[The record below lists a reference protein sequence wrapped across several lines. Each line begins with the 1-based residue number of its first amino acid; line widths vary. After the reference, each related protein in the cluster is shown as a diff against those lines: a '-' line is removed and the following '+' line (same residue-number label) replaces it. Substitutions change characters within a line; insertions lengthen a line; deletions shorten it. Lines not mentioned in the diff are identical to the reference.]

1 MVLSL
6 KKKVLQMDRFVLARE
21 TQSKGGKTSLPGV
34 PIAIVKSEAPA
45 LAGTFLCVVTE
56 SLGARSAKDSEAA
69 EKATLAAAREARK
82 ALQYAGGKDGSAIR
96 ALHAGVA
103 GPRRPGAGVDP
114 DGSFFGPT
122 DPASSVAARRRQFA
136 DRVDERSAQ
145 PWRLGPDTEEDDPDE
160 SDDEDSAPQ
169 PGKPPAAKLPPVP
182 ESPVLALTDTTFVKL
197 PPNSWFEPLP
207 LVKPED
213 RQAKDAYRTT
223 MYVAGRSGSGKSFWS
238 AGVIQRYKKLWPSH
252 TIWGICKTK
261 MEDDPAY
268 SGLGVKQL
276 PLAKL
281 REYAADQKAKAS
293 RNGGGASGGGADGEI
308 IDIREAFGSDGCLII
323 FDDWDSF
330 EKEDKAF
337 VLAVIKDVQNL
348 GRKLRISCIVTSHQ
362 LTNYMET
369 RGIISEAEYITVFPQ
384 HTMPQQL
391 TYLCNK
397 LGIPKDVISTLRKKG
412 RWSMLHNAAPLYLL
426 SDSECELLTAGH
438 ADRGPSTDETRTAEL
453 HASVASGK
461 RRREEPVRISDSEDE
476 AAYSGGAYSNS
487 KKQVYARRHQ

>member
-1 MVLSL
+1 
-6 KKKVLQMDRFVLARE
+6 MDRFVLARE
-21 TQSKGGKTSLPGV
+21 TPSKGGKTSLPGV

-45 LAGTFLCVVTE
+45 LAGTFLCVVTD
-56 SLGARSAKDSEAA
+56 SLGGRTAKDSEAA

-82 ALQYAGGKDGSAIR
+82 ALQYTGGKDGSAIR
-96 ALHAGVA
+96 ALHAGVP

-114 DGSFFGPT
+114 EGSYFGPV
-122 DPASSVAARRRQFA
+122 DPASSAAARRRQFA

-145 PWRLGPDTEEDDPDE
+145 PWRLGREEEDDPDE
-160 SDDEDSAPQ
+160 SEDEDSAAPQ
-169 PGKPPAAKLPPVP
+169 PGKPPAALPPIP

-252 TIWGICKTK
+252 TVWGICKTK
-261 MEDDPAY
+261 MADDPAY
-268 SGLGVKQL
+268 AGLDVKQL

-281 REYAADQKAKAS
+281 REYAAKQKAKAT

-348 GRKLRISCIVTSHQ
+348 GRKLRISCIVTSHL

-369 RGIISEAEYITVFPQ
+369 RGIISEAEYVTVFPQ

-391 TYLCNK
+391 TYLCAK
-397 LGIPKDVISTLRKKG
+397 LGLPKDVIASLRKKG
-412 RWSMLHNAAPLYLL
+412 RWAMLHNAAPLYLL
-426 SDSECELLTAGH
+426 SENECELLTAGH
-438 ADRGPSTDETRTAEL
+438 LDRGPSTDETRAAEL
-453 HASVASGK
+453 HASVAGGK
-461 RRREEPVRISDSEDE
+461 RGREDPIDISDSEE
-476 AAYSGGAYSNS
+476 EPSYRARQTPSWEVLSNPR
-487 KKQVYARRHQ
+487 KHVQKR